1 MAASQQQI
9 QEYIEAIADG
19 KVIGMLQT
27 LTQMMEDYERRLVT
41 VEDLMAGVKS
51 DTIALQT
58 KYQDLLNRVINLEA
72 NLYFT

>member
-58 KYQDLLNRVINLEA
+58 KYQDLLNRVISLEA
-72 NLYFT
+72 NL

>member
-72 NLYFT
+72 NL